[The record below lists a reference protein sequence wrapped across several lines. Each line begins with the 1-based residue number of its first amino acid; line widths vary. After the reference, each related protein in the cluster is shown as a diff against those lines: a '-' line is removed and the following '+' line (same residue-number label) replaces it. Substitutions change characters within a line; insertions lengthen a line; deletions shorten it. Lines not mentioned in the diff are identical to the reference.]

1 MSEIIV
7 AAEEIASKIYFIRG
21 VKVMLDKD
29 LAELYAVTTSA
40 LNKAVSRNIDRFPP
54 DFMFQLNPK
63 EFANLKSHFGT
74 SSWGGTRKLPRAY
87 TEQGV
92 AMLSSVLRSKQ
103 AIQVNIEIMRTF
115 TKIRHMIAASDEL
128 KKEINEL
135 RKQTDDRFQIVFEVL
150 DQLLN
155 PECKPKKG
163 IGFTVKEQMEQYG

>member
-1 MSEIIV
+1 MTKIITTK
-7 AAEEIASKIYFIRG
+7 AISSKIYLIRG
-21 VKVMLDKD
+21 VKVMLDRD
-29 LAELYAVTTSA
+29 LAKLYDVTTSA
-40 LNKAVSRNIDRFPP
+40 LNKAVSRNLDRFPP
-54 DFMFQLNPK
+54 DFMFQLNLE

-128 KKEINEL
+128 KQEIEKL
-135 RKQTDDRFQIVFEVL
+135 REQTDERFQIVFEVL

-155 PECKPKKG
+155 PESGTKKE
-163 IGFTVKEQMEQYG
+163 IGFTIKEKVEQYG